1 MERTKKKKKQKQT
14 KDELTWERLVKT
26 PSGRQVKIQYYVT
39 LELLQEMKE
48 IAPILHDMERNT
60 KGRGIKKETPGMVS
74 EYCAKTMVAVIKRTK
89 AKMDEA
95 NKGEPQ
101 DAVASDSHIDG

>member
-39 LELLQEMKE
+39 LELLTEMKE
-48 IAPILHDMERNT
+48 IAPILRGMEKNT

-101 DAVASDSHIDG
+101 DAIASDSHING